1 MTISTVSSA
10 SRKPWVIANW
20 KMNPTS
26 QSQAITLIEQLAQKA
41 SINQVN
47 VIITPSN
54 LHLAT
59 VKNTLNQLQL
69 PYQLAGQ
76 NLCAEHSENGAYTGE
91 TSATQLADIG
101 AEYVLIG
108 HSERRQYYAETDAI
122 LVKKIH
128 HAFAKNLS
136 VIFCIG
142 ETHEQY
148 LAKQTFEVISQQ
160 LNVLAELKFQI
171 QANSVPKLLI
181 AYEPVWAIGTG
192 LTPTIS
198 EIETVHQ
205 FINEQL
211 NKLTLDSPVLYGGSV
226 NANNVN
232 DIASISGVDGVLVG
246 GASLNA
252 ESFYQI
258 IEAFAKK

>member
-1 MTISTVSSA
+1 MTTPLLSSTA
-10 SRKPWVIANW
+10 NKPWVIANW
-20 KMNPTS
+20 KMNPPT
-26 QSQAITLIEQLAQKA
+26 QAQALTLIEQLAQKPHVDD
-41 SINQVN
+41 VN
-47 VIITPSN
+47 VIIAPSN
-54 LHLAT
+54 LHLGT
-59 VKNTLNQLQL
+59 IKSIFNQQQL

-76 NLCAEHSENGAYTGE
+76 NLCAEHSDNGAFTGE

-101 AEYVLIG
+101 AEYVVVG
-108 HSERRQYYAETDAI
+108 HSERRQYYAETDT
-122 LVKKIH
+122 LLSKKIH

-148 LAKQTFEVISQQ
+148 LDQQTFEVISQQ
-160 LNVLAELKFQI
+160 LKVLATFKSQV
-171 QANSVPKLLI
+171 QANSMPKLLI

-192 LTPTIS
+192 LTPTLS

-205 FINEQL
+205 FINESL
-211 NKLTLDSPVLYGGSV
+211 NKLTLDAPVLYGGSV
-226 NANNVN
+226 NANNVQ
-232 DIASISGVDGVLVG
+232 DIASISVVDGVLVG